1 MDCSELPGDVT
12 RSQGATWFL
21 RRDVRNS
28 QLTQIMS
35 ETTKDS
41 EASSLLNRIL
51 SSGWIP
57 NLKFLKR
64 IVVAIVGFSVLLVGV
79 AMIILPGPAFI
90 VIPLGLA
97 ILATEFVWAHKLLE
111 KAKSYFEKQRQRVA
125 DKVRGKK

>member
-1 MDCSELPGDVT
+1 M
-12 RSQGATWFL
+12 
-21 RRDVRNS
+21 RRDVQNS

-35 ETTKDS
+35 ENNSDA
-41 EASSLLNRIL
+41 EASSLLTRIL

-64 IVVAIVGFSVLLVGV
+64 IVVAIVGFTVLLLGV
-79 AMIILPGPAFI
+79 AMIVLPGPAFI

>member
-1 MDCSELPGDVT
+1 
-12 RSQGATWFL
+12 
-21 RRDVRNS
+21 
-28 QLTQIMS
+28 MS
-35 ETTKDS
+35 ETTNDT

-64 IVVAIVGFSVLLVGV
+64 IVVAIIGFSVLLVGV

-97 ILATEFVWAHKLLE
+97 ILATEFVWAQRLLT
-111 KAKSYFEKQRQRVA
+111 KAKAYFDKQRQRVA